1 MIWPSNHA
9 PGAEAYMAKQITDV
23 IHVGQWSVKDANLL
37 GHAITKDM
45 GKIQKNVNHILEGM
59 EDLLTIKF

>member
-1 MIWPSNHA
+1 
-9 PGAEAYMAKQITDV
+9 MAKQITDV

>member
-1 MIWPSNHA
+1 
-9 PGAEAYMAKQITDV
+9 MAKKTTDA
-23 IHVGQWSVKDANLL
+23 INVGEWSVKDANLL